1 MADIRQAESQAAN
14 DTEQQSQGR
23 SIIYGQQRGS
33 ESEERGKGAPVRG
46 ALPWSEEA
54 KEAVKGLK
62 EEASNEVVQ
71 LVCLS
76 FARCEEKELLLTISR
91 FEENRKST

>member
-1 MADIRQAESQAAN
+1 M
-14 DTEQQSQGR
+14 
-23 SIIYGQQRGS
+23 
-33 ESEERGKGAPVRG
+33 RG